1 MFTGL
6 VEDVG
11 VLAARTLTGKAGK
24 LEVTTALPLAGQ
36 AGGVIQ
42 TFQAISGK

>member
-1 MFTGL
+1 MGFGKEIKKGL
-6 VEDVG
+6 KKIEKG
-11 VLAARTLTGKAGK
+11 AKKLAPVL
-24 LEVTTALPLAGQ
+24 TTALPLAGQ